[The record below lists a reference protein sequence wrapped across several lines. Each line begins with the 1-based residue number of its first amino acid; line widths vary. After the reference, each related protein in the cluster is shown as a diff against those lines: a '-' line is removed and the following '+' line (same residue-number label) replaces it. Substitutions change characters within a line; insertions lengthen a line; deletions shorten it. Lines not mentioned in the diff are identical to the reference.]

1 MMVVT
6 VGMVCF
12 GVLIGFITYRT
23 LIRTAGKTSIHDLT
37 VVVAAIGG
45 GAVTTLARPVTNAFG
60 WYAIGL
66 LGGFAGYAILYWA
79 LKGKTE
85 FAKVMN
91 GSDDI
96 PPPVQGLGAP
106 RKP

>member
-1 MMVVT
+1 MIVT
-6 VGMVCF
+6 AGMLCF

-66 LGGFAGYAILYWA
+66 LGGFAVYAILYWA
-79 LKGKTE
+79 FNGNTK

-91 GSDDI
+91 GSDDAA
-96 PPPVQGLGAP
+96 PPVQGEGAP
-106 RKP
+106 RRP